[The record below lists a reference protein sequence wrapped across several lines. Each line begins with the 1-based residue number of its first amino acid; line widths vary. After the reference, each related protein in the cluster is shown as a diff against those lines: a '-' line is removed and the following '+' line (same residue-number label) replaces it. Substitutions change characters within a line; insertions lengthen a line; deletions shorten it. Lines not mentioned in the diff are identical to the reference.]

1 MNDQILWYTARGS
14 GAVSLVLLSGV
25 VVLGLLARAR
35 VEARTWPR
43 FLTVALHRD
52 IALMSLVFLTLHVV
66 TAVVDPFTHLG
77 LVAATVPFGSYYR
90 PFWLGLG
97 TISMELMLAVVATS
111 MLRQVIGVRAW
122 RLIHWA
128 SYAAWPF
135 AVLHTLGTGTDAF
148 SLWLLSLTVLCVA
161 GVGAAAVLRV
171 AWGADPLAGDRRTAM
186 LAASTETRR

>member
-1 MNDQILWYTARGS
+1 MNDRILWYTARGS

-35 VEARTWPR
+35 VEGRGWPR

-97 TISMELMLAVVATS
+97 TVSMELTLAVIATS
-111 MLRQVIGVRAW
+111 LLRHVIGARAW
-122 RLIHWA
+122 RLIHWS
-128 SYAAWPF
+128 SYAAWPM
-135 AVLHTLGTGTDAF
+135 AVVHTLGTGTDAF
-148 SLWLLSLTVLCVA
+148 SLWLLSITVLCVG
-161 GVGAAAVLRV
+161 GVVAALVLRI
-171 AWGADPLAGDRRTAM
+171 AWGADRLAGERRTA
-186 LAASTETRR
+186 LVAASAEARR